1 MADFNKAIEVILKN
15 EGGYVNNPNDP
26 GGETNFGI
34 CKKSYPK
41 VDIKNLTK
49 DGAKA
54 IYKKDYWDKV
64 NGDQINDQNLATSV
78 FDFAVNA
85 GTGTAIKQIQKTLN
99 VTADG
104 VLGPKTMAALN
115 SSSGLSKSF
124 AKRRVRYYIDI
135 VKNKPTQIEFLVSWI
150 NRTIDLV

>member
-34 CKKSYPK
+34 CKKSYPN
-41 VDIKNLTK
+41 VDIKKLTK

-64 NGDQINDQNLATSV
+64 KGDQINDQNLATAF

-85 GTGTAIKQIQKTLN
+85 GTRTAIKQIQKTLN

-115 SSSGLSKSF
+115 ASSGLSKSF

-135 VKNKPTQIEFLVSWI
+135 VKNKPTQIEFLASWI
-150 NRTIDLV
+150 NRIIDLV

>member
-1 MADFNKAIEVILKN
+1 MILKN
-15 EGGYVNNPNDP
+15 EGGYVNDPNDP

-34 CKKSYPK
+34 CKRSYPN

-85 GTGTAIKQIQKTLN
+85 GVGTAIKQVQKMLN

-115 SSSGLSKSF
+115 ASSGLSKSF
-124 AKRRVRYYIDI
+124 AKSRVRYYIDI
-135 VKNKPTQIEFLVSWI
+135 VKSKPTQIEFLTSWM

>member
-1 MADFNKAIEVILKN
+1 MADFNKAIEIILAN

-34 CKKSYPK
+34 CKKSYPN

-54 IYKKDYWDKV
+54 IYKIVYWDKV
-64 NGDQINDQNLATSV
+64 NGDQINDQNLATAV

-99 VTADG
+99 VTVDG

-115 SSSGLSKSF
+115 ASSGLSKSF
-124 AKRRVRYYIDI
+124 AKRRARYYIDI
-135 VKNKPTQIEFLVSWI
+135 VKNKPTQIEFLASWI